1 MAAAAAA
8 AKSVSFA
15 PGSAPPAPPSTATAT
30 ATATATGTKK
40 QQHVKAA
47 NPKPM
52 GRSRSTQGPPTS
64 TAGLRTAQP
73 RGLLL
78 ANNLP
83 ALQNLVKREPHAY
96 IDDFRAQWNHFNALA
111 AVLTSATTT
120 ASAATA
126 GAGSEARAG
135 KVPCPLSTD
144 DQHKFTALLS
154 FVTQLSPS
162 FPKHT
167 ASLPTTMSELIL
179 HHHAAL
185 PHDIRRALLRSLILL
200 RNRNTITSETLL
212 RTLFPLLTLTTS
224 AELRASIQ
232 HTILHD
238 IKTSNANSKNH
249 RLNGLVQGILFTI
262 VDDQSANATLAA
274 QSRAARAQP
283 KTKSEALWAVRL
295 AAQLWKKNIWNDA
308 KTVSLL
314 SLACFHHH
322 PKVQSS
328 AIRFFLGDLHSS
340 ESGNNADSDAED
352 SDDET
357 AAVLA
362 GNRASAVS
370 DLIHKRKVNKK
381 TNAIDRKVRLAS
393 TNAKKKAR
401 SKDAEKGDSG
411 GGTLAETGNLAA
423 LHLLHDPQSFG
434 ERLFKELVRGDR
446 GGKNTNGGHHPI
458 EMKIRIMQLLS
469 RVMSSHKLCILGFY
483 GYIVKYLT
491 PHQQFITLILV
502 SLAQSVHTQTPP
514 SVLLSLV
521 RKLADNFVHPGVS
534 PQVNAAGLNSIRE
547 ICRRQPS
554 VMEEH
559 DDGADGD
566 ESGALRGDDLD
577 NVDVDG
583 ARIDVHTAP
592 SVATSNKAK
601 QAAANGTTPNTNI
614 NTTMVSHAL
623 THGPTL
629 LADLVSYRKS
639 KDKGVAAASRG
650 LMQLYREVNP
660 ALLKRRERGK
670 SGALAL
676 TDGASTRKYGFGA
689 DDPDVVHGIQ
699 GIELLEKHLEEKRA
713 EQEGDD
719 DDDDDDEAGWEGF
732 ELESLGDDSDD
743 ESEGGWI
750 DVSEG
755 DENDVLNFSDSDFGS
770 SSDDDDD
777 DEAREKRRAAKAA
790 RKSGAAAAAGGEG
803 DAAAGAG
810 AGQTLS
816 AKERAKERR
825 EKRREDRQRKR
836 RKLSRNNSAVP
847 SATAGEDDSSDDSD
861 DEEKNSE
868 EEIDAEI
875 KTVAQVEGTAA
886 TATATA
892 KADEMDAFSKLATT
906 RILTPADFAK
916 LAELRLAAAEEA
928 AKTGGLTGAAARRQ
942 IKELQASAKA
952 HRRGANSSSALAN
965 ASSISGA
972 GEPIAGPS
980 SHVLSE
986 ADILGPQKKVK
997 ADHEE
1002 RMASIAQ
1009 GREGREKFGSK
1020 KGLRK
1025 SEKGASST
1033 NLEKRKGKNYNMVA
1047 QSWGVRSKGKASLRD
1062 KSRKLRQHIEKA
1074 KKSHH

>member
-1 MAAAAAA
+1 MSISKGSAAT
-8 AKSVSFA
+8 AKNVSFA
-15 PGSAPPAPPSTATAT
+15 PGSAG
-30 ATATATGTKK
+30 TGTDNTKK
-40 QQHVKAA
+40 SKQNVKPS

-52 GRSRSTQGPPTS
+52 GKSRSTQGPPSTRLPS

-96 IDDFRAQWNHFNALA
+96 VDDFRAQWNHFNALA
-111 AVLTSATTT
+111 AVLTSSSTSASTT
-120 ASAATA
+120 AGSGSGAEA
-126 GAGSEARAG
+126 GAG
-135 KVPCPLSTD
+135 KIPCPLSTE

-154 FVTQLSPS
+154 FVTQLAPS

-167 ASLPTTMSELIL
+167 ASLPTTISELIL

-185 PHDIRRALLRSLILL
+185 PHDVRRALLRSLILL

-224 AELRASIQ
+224 AELRSSIQ
-232 HTILHD
+232 STILQD
-238 IKTSNANSKNH
+238 IKTVNSNSKNH

-262 VDDQSANATLAA
+262 VDDQSANASLAA
-274 QSRAARAQP
+274 QSRGARAQP

-295 AAQLWKKNIWNDA
+295 AAQLWRKNIWNDA

-340 ESGNNADSDAED
+340 EAGNNNADSDAED

-357 AAVLA
+357 DAILA
-362 GNRASAVS
+362 GNRASTVS
-370 DLIHKRKVNKK
+370 ALMHKRKVNKK
-381 TNAIDRKVRLAS
+381 TRANDRKVRLAS

-401 SKDAEKGDSG
+401 TKDAEKGDTG
-411 GGTLAETGNLAA
+411 GSLAESGNLAA

-469 RVMSSHKLCILGFY
+469 RVMSTHKLCVLGFY

-566 ESGALRGDDLD
+566 EDTGALRGDDLD

-583 ARIDVHTAP
+583 TRIDVHNAP

-601 QAAANGTTPNTNI
+601 QAAANGPSTANTA
-614 NTTMVSHAL
+614 MVSHAL

-676 TDGASTRKYGFGA
+676 TDGAGGRKYGFGA
-689 DDPDVVHGIQ
+689 DDPEVVHGIQ

-713 EQEGDD
+713 EEGSDEED
-719 DDDDDDEAGWEGF
+719 EDDEAGWEGF
-732 ELESLGDDSDD
+732 ELESLGDSDE
-743 ESEGGWI
+743 ESEGWI
-750 DVSEG
+750 DVSSG
-755 DENDVLNFSDSDFGS
+755 DEGDVLNFTDSDFGS
-770 SSDDDDD
+770 SDEDED

-790 RKSGAAAAAGGEG
+790 RKNGGEG
-803 DAAAGAG
+803 EEEGAVP
-810 AGQTLS
+810 TIS

-825 EKRREDRQRKR
+825 EKRRVDRQRKR
-836 RKLSRNNSAVP
+836 RKLNRTQSAE
-847 SATAGEDDSSDDSD
+847 AGGAEVDSD
-861 DEEKNSE
+861 SE
-868 EEIDAEI
+868 EEEGNHSADDVDAEI
-875 KTVAQVEGTAA
+875 KSVAQSEA
-886 TATATA
+886 T
-892 KADEMDAFSKLATT
+892 KPDEMDAFSKLATT

-942 IKELQASAKA
+942 VKELQAAAKA
-952 HRRGANSSSALAN
+952 HRRAGTSSAAAN
-965 ASSISGA
+965 ASIGGEVVVGSSSGA
-972 GEPIAGPS
+972 
-980 SHVLSE
+980 VLSE
-986 ADILGPQKKVK
+986 SDILGPQKKIK

-1020 KGLRK
+1020 KGMKKR
-1025 SEKGASST
+1025 EKGASST
-1033 NLEKRKGKNYNMVA
+1033 NMEKRKGKNYNMVA
-1047 QSWGVRSKGKASLRD
+1047 QSWGVRSKGKASLRE
-1062 KSRKLRQHIEKA
+1062 KSRRLRQHIEKA
-1074 KKSHH
+1074 KKSYK